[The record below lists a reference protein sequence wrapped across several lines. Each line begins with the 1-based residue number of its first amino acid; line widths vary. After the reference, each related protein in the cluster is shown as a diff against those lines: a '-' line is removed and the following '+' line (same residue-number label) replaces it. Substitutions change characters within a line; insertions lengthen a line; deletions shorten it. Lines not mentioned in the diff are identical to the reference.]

1 MRKLFIILGIF
12 VSVVFLLYLIWP
24 YDPASVYDF
33 KSLPASVKSTLPG
46 DSVEVKDLTAYFS
59 DNYRNFVIPYYKEN
73 YRNLVK
79 FPFPPLELNYPP
91 EYAYT
96 VIKDQTQSTYLEE
109 ITYPFRGSLYIN
121 GLEPFVEK
129 TQEARFDGATL
140 FGQSGGLY
148 QTKVILRY
156 YPSSII
162 FRILVWIGMNLSVI
176 FLYKV
181 GKRIFYA

>member
-1 MRKLFIILGIF
+1 MKKFFVIIGAIVSFLFL
-12 VSVVFLLYLIWP
+12 VYLIWP
-24 YDPASVYDF
+24 DDANDVYTF
-33 KSLPASVKSTLPG
+33 KALPNSVKSTLPG
-46 DSVEVKDLTAYFS
+46 DSVQVTNLTAFFS
-59 DNYRNFVIPYYKEN
+59 DNYRDFVIPYYQEDYK
-73 YRNLVK
+73 NLVR

-91 EYAYT
+91 EYAFT

-109 ITYPFRGSLYIN
+109 LTYPFRGSLYIN
-121 GLEPFVEK
+121 GLEPFIEN
-129 TQEARFDGATL
+129 TREPRYDGATL

-156 YPSSII
+156 YPSSLV
-162 FRILVWIGMNLSVI
+162 FRIIVWLGINSSII

>member
-1 MRKLFIILGIF
+1 MRKFFIILGIF
-12 VSVVFLLYLIWP
+12 VSVIFLIYLIWP
-24 YDPASVYDF
+24 YNPKSVYDF
-33 KSLPASVKSTLPG
+33 KVLPDSVNSTLPG
-46 DSVEVKDLTAYFS
+46 DTVQVKDLTAFFS
-59 DNYRNFVIPYYKEN
+59 DNYRHFVIPFYKDD
-73 YRNLVK
+73 YRKLVG

-91 EYAYT
+91 EYAFT

-109 ITYPFRGSLYIN
+109 LTYPFRGSLYIN
-121 GLEPFVEK
+121 GLEPFIEN
-129 TQEARFDGATL
+129 TQEPRFDGATL

-162 FRILVWIGMNLSVI
+162 FRIVVWIGINLSVT

-181 GKRIFYA
+181 GRRIFYA